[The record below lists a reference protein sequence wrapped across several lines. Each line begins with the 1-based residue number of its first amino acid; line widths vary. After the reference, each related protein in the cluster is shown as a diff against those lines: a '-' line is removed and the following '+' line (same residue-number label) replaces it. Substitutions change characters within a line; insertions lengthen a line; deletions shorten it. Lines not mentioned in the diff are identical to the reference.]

1 MLTRSKRKIPDSIV
15 SQPKLPIKK
24 TRRVSPPSPVHRK
37 LSPIPVHRKRS
48 PSPVH
53 RKRKRSPIP
62 IHRKRS
68 PSPVHRKRS
77 PAKLA
82 DSVPPSPVHRKRSPA
97 LLADSVPP
105 SPVNRKRSPALLADS
120 VPPSP
125 VKTKRSPAKLADSV
139 PPSHMNKASPK
150 GGITGVMNHFHK
162 LSSDPNS
169 MLEFIKHIENKQDR
183 IHVFNSNF
191 KVRRDIKEIIEQ
203 YYNKAI
209 MEKAISS
216 FLLMNNVTMTIS
228 HINNFWPT
236 EYFKVLFGPNTANF
250 TNGEYIYVAIIEKIF
265 MARTPREENV
275 DHLLFVAFPELRDT
289 GVDNFLRIKKYKNYE
304 PRGDNSKYLNI
315 LFKKIGLLEIHGRL
329 SNIFNENEMEMFEHM
344 LLDSGLIS
352 LRTRHIIS
360 AILAKEIIKNFN
372 NYYTRLSPR
381 ERFILIKQY
390 ILAM

>member
-15 SQPKLPIKK
+15 SHPKLPIKK

-37 LSPIPVHRKRS
+37 RS
-48 PSPVH
+48 PS
-53 RKRKRSPIP
+53 
-62 IHRKRS
+62 
-68 PSPVHRKRS
+68 
-77 PAKLA
+77 L
-82 DSVPPSPVHRKRSPA
+82 VHRKRSPA
-97 LLADSVPP
+97 LLADSVPS
-105 SPVNRKRSPALLADS
+105 SPIHRKRSPIHVHRKRS
-120 VPPSP
+120 PSP
-125 VKTKRSPAKLADSV
+125 VRRKRSPAKLADSV
-139 PPSHMNKASPK
+139 SPSPIHRKRSPIHVHRKRSPAKLADSVSPSPVHRKRSPAKMEDSVSPSLIHKASPK

-203 YYNKAI
+203 YYNKVI

-216 FLLMNNVTMTIS
+216 VLLMNNVTMTIS

-360 AILAKEIIKNFN
+360 AILAKEIMKNFN